1 MARKSE
7 EPDIRSALEQ
17 TLFDITTQHLAKLD
31 SYIPGPVKKAGKA
44 KEGLLQRYRQDPVFS
59 IFGLD
64 SAEYIAAALSGG
76 TITSIHRKL
85 GDIYEDSVATIFAHS
100 LGLSAG
106 DIHYSATIVVDDE
119 PETRSIDAYLPFDK
133 LSQPIRSNVET
144 YCQGELIKLTAR
156 PQVQLIG
163 AGLEVRHCYQT
174 GDSKRARADL
184 AMARHL
190 FVSGILPLIP
200 FFCSQSNRGVLSRY
214 AGIWVVKEGMESYQL
229 ISELSGFDYHDFLH
243 RNKEFFRQ
251 PVVKVLRSLT
261 K

>member
-1 MARKSE
+1 MARKSQG
-7 EPDIRSALEQ
+7 PDIRSPLEQ
-17 TLFDITTQHLAKLD
+17 TLYDITIQHLAKLE
-31 SYIPGPVKKAGKA
+31 SFIPGPVKKAGKA
-44 KEGLLQRYRQDPVFS
+44 REALLQRYRQDPVFS

-85 GDIYEDSVATIFAHS
+85 GDIYEDSVAAIFAHS
-100 LGLSAG
+100 LGLAAE
-106 DIHYSATIVVDDE
+106 DIRYTATIVVDDE

-133 LSQPIRSNVET
+133 LSPQVRSNVEA
-144 YCQGELIKLTAR
+144 YCQRELSKLTAQ
-156 PQVQLIG
+156 PKLQLIG

-200 FFCSQSNRGVLSRY
+200 FFCSQSNRSVLGRY
-214 AGIWVVKEGMESYQL
+214 AGVWVVKEGMESYEM
-229 ISELSGFDYHDFLH
+229 IHELSGFNHHDFLL
-243 RNKEFFRQ
+243 RNKESFRQ
-251 PVVKVLRSLT
+251 PVMKVLRSLT
-261 K
+261 R